1 MKAEIIAEMN
11 DKMLNRRYEIMY
23 LNKQKYIFKI
33 SKSDKTKGCS
43 GDQSFTNTYLCMDG
57 FEHL

>member
-23 LNKQKYIFKI
+23 LNKQKIH
-33 SKSDKTKGCS
+33 SKSDKTKCCS

>member
-23 LNKQKYIFKI
+23 LNKQKISFKTCLLYVTPLLMPFKI
-33 SKSDKTKGCS
+33 RQNRSE
-43 GDQSFTNTYLCMDG
+43 F
-57 FEHL
+57 